1 MPDCIHHY
9 NTLRLFWI
17 DVTYLNAGNNR
28 FSDIEQ
34 IIQHLS
40 AQDAE
45 ILKQTHMLVHLLQ
58 HEGINPEQLLD
69 IQNKGAIAT
78 PEVQAQG

>member
-34 IIQHLS
+34 IIQRLS

-58 HEGINPEQLLD
+58 HAGITPEQLLD
-69 IQNKGAIAT
+69 IQSKGVTAT